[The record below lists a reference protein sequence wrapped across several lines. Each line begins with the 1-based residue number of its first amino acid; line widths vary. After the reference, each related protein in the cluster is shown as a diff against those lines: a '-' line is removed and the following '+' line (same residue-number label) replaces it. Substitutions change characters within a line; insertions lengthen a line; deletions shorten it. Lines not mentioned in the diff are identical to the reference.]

1 MTDINDKSFRQ
12 TLIERFL
19 NCDTTVAEER
29 ELALFYAERIKADH
43 VPEDEKSV
51 CALVMATVTSAASDN
66 LAEAHEPTGIRH
78 TLCRLH
84 WRWMAAACV
93 AAIIAVG
100 AAVKFAAYNNEST
113 MLATSDNT
121 VRTPHVDEISKT
133 QETKTQETK
142 TQESKT
148 QESKTQ
154 ETGTPSAIDIC
165 AKNNSDGQHTPLSSS
180 RVVRRQSTSPQ
191 LVASKTD
198 AARSDASSTVDMNG
212 VCSLAVAA
220 FCDANSITIERK
232 GEVVLLTTADSDGT
246 CQRYVVGDAG
256 DGQMTIAGL

>member
-1 MTDINDKSFRQ
+1 MTDINDKSLRQ

-29 ELALFYAERIKADH
+29 ELALFYAECRKADR
-43 VPEDEKSV
+43 VPEDEKSI

-66 LAEAHEPTGIRH
+66 HAEAHEPTGIRH
-78 TLCRLH
+78 TPCRLN
-84 WRWMAAACV
+84 WQWVAAACV
-93 AAIIAVG
+93 AAVIAVG
-100 AAVKFAAYNNEST
+100 AAVKFAAYDNEST
-113 MLATSDNT
+113 MLTTSNNT
-121 VRTPHVDEISKT
+121 VRTPHVDEM
-133 QETKTQETK
+133 
-142 TQESKT
+142 SKT

-154 ETGTPSAIDIC
+154 ETGTSSATNIST
-165 AKNNSDGQHTPLSSS
+165 KNNSDGQHTALSSY
-180 RVVRRQSTSPQ
+180 RAARRQSTSPQ

-198 AARSDASSTVDMNG
+198 VARSETSSTVDMNG

-232 GEVVLLTTADSDGT
+232 GDVVLLTTADGDGT